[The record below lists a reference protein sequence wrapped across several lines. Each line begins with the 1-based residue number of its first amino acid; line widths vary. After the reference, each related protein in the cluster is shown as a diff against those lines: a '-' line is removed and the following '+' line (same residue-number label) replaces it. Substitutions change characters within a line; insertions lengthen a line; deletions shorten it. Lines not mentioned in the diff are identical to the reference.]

1 MVADCNILRSAP
13 QRIDFRKRR
22 PVLSAVVDERTDRRT
37 GTAGVGRPRDPQ
49 VDEAILAATRELLV
63 EVGYQKTTI
72 TAIARRAKLGTAA
85 IYRRWAT
92 RETIIEDAIFAMEDD
107 ALPEAT
113 DDLHADLLTW
123 TRMFLARIAE
133 PATRAAIPGLL
144 SAYRSDDGVYERL
157 VARSEHP
164 AREALTARVTAA
176 FPERSSDVNAAVSEA
191 AFDLLMAATTMRGL
205 TSGLTDAE
213 AFCARTADSL
223 ALLVTVN
230 RAEIDLRL

>member
-1 MVADCNILRSAP
+1 M
-13 QRIDFRKRR
+13 
-22 PVLSAVVDERTDRRT
+22 DERRDRRT

-63 EVGYQKTTI
+63 ECGYQKTTI

-92 RETIIEDAIFAMEDD
+92 RESIIEDAIFGMQDV

-113 DDLHADLLTW
+113 DDLRADLLTW
-123 TRMFLARIAE
+123 TRMFLVRIAE

-144 SAYRSDDGVYERL
+144 SAYHSDDGVYERL
-157 VARSEHP
+157 VTRSEAP
-164 AREALTARVTAA
+164 ARAALTARVAAA
-176 FPERSSDVNAAVSEA
+176 FPERSDDTNTAVSDA

-205 TSGLTDAE
+205 TSGLADADT
-213 AFCARTADSL
+213 FCARTAESL
-223 ALLVTVN
+223 TLLVTVD
-230 RAEIDLRL
+230 RADTATDRSSSRT